1 MDVKVRWCGDG
12 DGGGRSHSWSVDQ
25 LFFDLRSTTF
35 YSNAS
40 YRIHSSSAGFLNHSC
55 SVTNT
60 AMAGI
65 YPEPIPKREDIDDL
79 MKSFDTIPLFMQ
91 DMPEDDNVAME
102 ALQSLVHDGTPDG

>member
-1 MDVKVRWCGDG
+1 MTGSEGCCPVNPIIAPED
-12 DGGGRSHSWSVDQ
+12 SHLSAILTSISDQ
-25 LFFDLRSTTF
+25 CSD
-35 YSNAS
+35 AS